1 MAKRDMNTPAQPGE
15 RDRNIDHPNE
25 GMGSGP
31 DDLRGIAD
39 EEGADFDDS
48 DDSDDL
54 EDEDEG
60 EV

>member
-1 MAKRDMNTPAQPGE
+1 MAKRDINNPAQPGE
-15 RDRNIDHPNE
+15 RDRNINDPNE
-25 GMGSGP
+25 GGSGT

-39 EEGADFDDS
+39 EEDADFDDS
-48 DDSDDL
+48 EDL

>member
-1 MAKRDMNTPAQPGE
+1 MAKRDINNPAQPGE
-15 RDRNIDHPNE
+15 RDRNVDDPNE
-25 GMGSGP
+25 GMGTGA

-39 EEGADFDDS
+39 EEDADFEDGE
-48 DDSDDL
+48 DL

>member
-1 MAKRDMNTPAQPGE
+1 MAKRDMNNPAQQGE
-15 RDRNIDHPNE
+15 RDRNINDPNE
-25 GMGSGP
+25 GMGSGT

-39 EEGADFDDS
+39 EEGDDFEET
-48 DDSDDL
+48 DDL

>member
-1 MAKRDMNTPAQPGE
+1 MAKRDTNNPAQPGE
-15 RDRNIDHPNE
+15 RDRNINDPNE

-39 EEGADFDDS
+39 EDEADIDE
-48 DDSDDL
+48 SDDL

>member
-1 MAKRDMNTPAQPGE
+1 MAKRDTNNPAESGE
-15 RDRNIDHPNE
+15 RDRNINDPNE
-25 GMGSGP
+25 GLGSGA

-39 EEGADFDDS
+39 DEDADFEDS
-48 DDSDDL
+48 DEL